1 MESDLCRL
9 SFGVRHD
16 GVPAQVLIDSLRNPE
31 ESLLMES
38 WQRRGKSGL
47 YSHIYPPRPCPCAR
61 GARSSNRLLHGALRS
76 YQARIRGEAPST
88 PTPHHRCMQED
99 KDSRINLNG
108 STALAPCIVV
118 QSKMYPRSVF
128 PRNRSDLSSMKFSLP
143 K

>member
-47 YSHIYPPRPCPCAR
+47 YSHIYPPPDLAL
-61 GARSSNRLLHGALRS
+61 ALEEHGA
-76 YQARIRGEAPST
+76 
-88 PTPHHRCMQED
+88 PTACCM
-99 KDSRINLNG
+99 G
-108 STALAPCIVV
+108 P
-118 QSKMYPRSVF
+118 
-128 PRNRSDLSSMKFSLP
+128 
-143 K
+143 